1 MFGIIEMVKK
11 RGMNNKHSTINVAKE
26 LAPILA
32 SRDITAKLA
41 SLVAKTESR
50 SVDLDF
56 SEVEFISRSAAHE
69 LLSLKND
76 FKNKWFKNK
85 ELNFVNVNDNIKEML
100 RVVAANI
107 AMPKSEKVEYKV
119 ERVDINSL
127 FRKSEI

>member
-1 MFGIIEMVKK
+1 
-11 RGMNNKHSTINVAKE
+11 MNKERSTIDVAKE

-41 SLVAKTESR
+41 SLAAKAKSR
-50 SVDLDF
+50 LVDLDF
-56 SEVEFISRSAAHE
+56 GEVEFISRSAAHE

-85 ELNFVNVNDNIKEML
+85 EVNFVNVNDSIKEML

-119 ERVDINSL
+119 ERVNIDSL
-127 FRKSEI
+127 LRKSEI